1 MFFPLRMAR
10 IALAAVMALSCTL
23 AAQATEFITDVM
35 VIGARTEGQINLLK
49 VTYESKGWTVI
60 DNDLNKGCGGNS
72 DYVYL
77 LYKSEENTD
86 GLNHGYIT
94 DFYISDATGTV
105 PDDLTY
111 DGHTYHLV
119 AFDGDDPPQY
129 NIGSGSGDGSGEFKA
144 SKGDLNSGTSGVNIH
159 LYYTREQFT
168 DNRTASAI
176 VFNDT
181 KNESVVW
188 NGNGEHADLNKG
200 CGSGSAY
207 IYMYVDTYASAF
219 PGYIKDVMLIGGT
232 GDEVNT
238 LKTTLTAQGWKVIN
252 HDLNAGCG
260 SSSDY
265 IYLLYKS
272 ENSTDGYNYGYITD
286 FYISNATGTPPD
298 DLTYDGRTYHLVPF
312 DGGSHFKEK
321 KGDLNSNAGGDDIH
335 LYYTKRLFTDKRTVT
350 NISFK
355 NIKSGAVGVNG
366 GSEGYDLN
374 KNAGGNDIFMHLT
387 TGTTLA
393 PFSGSGTADV
403 PFIINSAADW
413 SRFVTCI
420 SKGAYVDMYY
430 KLTANISVTEMVG
443 TSEHP
448 FAGHFDGDGHTLTV
462 NINSS
467 EMGAAPFHYVK
478 NATIEKL
485 TVGGTVAASAYHAA
499 GLAGLCYGNLTIT
512 GCAVSANINASG
524 YAGGMVGHGGSSTIS
539 ISDSFYSGAISGFK
553 NYAGGLIGWGEALT
567 LTMTN
572 CLFKGS
578 FSPASGGKYHPIACK
593 NADKTATATVTG
605 TYYLNTITPTA
616 TGNYIV
622 PGAEGRPASTTC
634 IIDSWDA
641 PVTAA
646 DGITYYLLFTGKRL
660 PYEYGFEN
668 NDPIA
673 EGWMMVD
680 CGNDTGIL
688 WSTYSWHYYFAFNRK
703 SGSQYLVS
711 PEFNGLSGILVR
723 FYYQSNGS
731 ASFQVGYSTTTP
743 DIDAFIFGET
753 NTATK
758 IWEWELYE
766 GNYPKGTK
774 YIAIKWIPGF
784 PLYIDN
790 FSFTVCDTPSPV
802 NLSAIDITEYTAS
815 PSWEAPP
822 APDYPITGYAY
833 QYKKASDEEW
843 SAEATVTGT
852 SVTIN
857 GLSANTDYQFRVKAF
872 YGTHGESIYTPIQF
886 ITAMEL
892 PYELGFENGMDRWSM
907 VDCPSDYTKI
917 STEAARDG
925 ENGFMFRSWITA
937 PQYLISPRF
946 AGTSEMTV
954 SFYYRDRKPDSGY
967 WETFQ
972 VGYSTTTNDPSDFTW
987 SDDVVATNIPWTLYE
1002 HTFPIGTRYIAVAF
1016 IQTYS
1021 NGLYIDDFSFVEY
1034 SAYAK
1039 PTGLA
1044 VSDLTDQSVKLTWT
1058 VPDASVTG
1066 YAYQYKKS
1074 TDDAWSTE
1082 TTVNTT
1088 SVTLDGLDANT
1099 TYDFRVKALYADDN
1113 ASNYVT
1119 VRFLTE
1125 GIVNSL
1131 PYNEGFENDMGGW
1144 RASGNLSEI
1153 YSRNSDYIHGGNSSF
1168 ELDQNETLISPLFDV
1183 STSMLVSF
1191 YYKNFKNDTGN
1202 YRTRFQVGYSF
1213 KTKDLTSF
1221 LWGDIETTKAE
1232 WQKLSIY
1239 CPEGTKYVAIKWIEG
1254 YSIYLDDFTFTVGT
1268 TPPVPHDIAVT
1279 NLTAYSADISWT
1291 GDAEMYD
1298 VRFRQKPL
1306 LFEDFENGLDQWKVV
1321 NQGGTSVT
1329 DWHIEQSEGS
1339 DNHYAIASSYDN
1351 ETKTS
1356 YTVDNWLISPQVT
1369 LDGTLSFV
1377 ATQNPNFLVHYEVW
1391 VSTITDD
1398 TSSFKDKVF
1407 ERSYTDGKEYEKVSI
1422 DLSSYSGKK
1431 GYIAIRLNDYD
1442 RDYLAIDNV
1451 SISKGDLEWKT
1462 VTTRNYAAFR
1472 AEGLQPFTDYE
1483 FQVRSRIY
1491 NYLFEW
1497 SDVVTFTT
1505 NNIAPL
1511 YDDKDN
1517 TELINVMADAMA
1529 ASTDGT
1535 FNVML
1540 VHRTLYRGGTWNTLC
1555 LPFGVSD
1562 LSGTP
1567 LDGAKVKTL
1576 GSTDLSDDG
1585 TLTLKFTDAT
1595 GIEAGKPYL
1604 LKWDL
1609 PIPDLI
1615 IRSAAEWEAFAQNV
1629 NNGTESYEGKLVQL
1643 GKDISISTMA
1653 GTADHPFCG
1662 TFDGAGYTLNVSIN
1676 NSGADYAA
1684 PLRYINGATI
1694 RNLKVTGSVNGG
1706 QYSAGI
1712 VGAAL
1717 GGTNSIR
1724 DCWMAASV
1732 TGQDHVGGILGHGT
1746 TSATTISNCYL
1757 TGSLNSSYIGVL
1769 YGWGSAGGKQAV
1781 ANCWA
1786 RGDYPSFIIGGSI
1799 NLVLTDGGTVSVTNC
1814 YQNIGEY
1821 AQGDEEKVIIITG
1834 GGSIDTYYATFLGS
1848 QWQVDDNGSLALKH
1862 ATEVS
1867 ITSPV
1872 FRYVR
1877 VSNALTPV
1885 ATDHVNFIGITSPAT
1900 LAADDSSLL
1909 YLDTDNALHHPDADM
1924 TLNACRG
1931 YFQLSDPNATIN
1943 AIVLNFDSIL
1953 PGDVNGD
1960 GKVTPADAIMILYHY
1975 FNVVQNGFN
1984 VKAADLNNDGHVTPA
1999 DAIEALY
2006 LYFGSSSKARATSPM
2021 VNSSCDPE

>member
-10 IALAAVMALSCTL
+10 LALAAVMALSCTL

-35 VIGARTEGQINLLK
+35 VIGAKTEGQINLLK
-49 VTYESKGWTVI
+49 VTYENKGWTVI
-60 DNDLNKGCGGNS
+60 DNDLNAGCGEGS
-72 DYVYL
+72 DYIYL

-105 PDDLTY
+105 ADDLTY

-188 NGNGEHADLNKG
+188 NGNGEHADLNKD

-298 DLTYDGRTYHLVPF
+298 DLTYEGRTYHLVPF

-355 NIKSGAVGVNG
+355 NIKSGAIGVNG
-366 GSEGYDLN
+366 GSESYDLN

-403 PFIINSAADW
+403 PFLINSAADW
-413 SRFVTCI
+413 KRFVTYI
-420 SKGAYVDMYY
+420 SKGSYVDMYY
-430 KLTANISVTEMVG
+430 RLTANISVTEMVG

-524 YAGGMVGHGGSSTIS
+524 YAGGMVGHSGSSTIS
-539 ISDSFYSGAISGFK
+539 ISDSFYSGTISGFK
-553 NYAGGLIGWGEALT
+553 NYAGGLIGWGSALT
-567 LTMTN
+567 LDMTN
-572 CLFKGS
+572 CLFKGV

-593 NADKTATATVTG
+593 DAGKTATATVTD
-605 TYYLNTITPTA
+605 TYFLNSITPTA
-616 TGNYIV
+616 TGDNII
-622 PGAEGRPASTTC
+622 PEAEGRPASTTC
-634 IIDSWDA
+634 IADSWDL

-668 NDPIA
+668 KDLTA
-673 EGWMMVD
+673 EGWTMVD
-680 CGNDTGIL
+680 CYDDTEIEHSSNASHIHSG
-688 WSTYSWHYYFAFNRK
+688 YYAFYFAYRLKNDN
-703 SGSQYLVS
+703 QYLVS
-711 PEFNGLSGILVR
+711 PEFSGHSPILVR
-723 FYYQSNGS
+723 FYYTRINYSGFAPGS
-731 ASFQVGYSTTTP
+731 CQVGYSTTTP
-743 DIDAFIFGET
+743 DIDAFTWGET
-753 NTATK
+753 NTSST
-758 IWEWELYE
+758 IGVWELYE
-766 GNYPKGTK
+766 GTFPKGTK
-774 YIAIKWIPGF
+774 YIAIKWIYNYRGV
-784 PLYIDN
+784 LYLDD
-790 FSFTVCDTPSPV
+790 FSFTACNTPSPV
-802 NLSAIDITEYTAS
+802 KLSVTDITEYTAS
-815 PSWEAPP
+815 PSWEAPE
-822 APDYPITGYAY
+822 ADYPITGYTY
-833 QYKKASDEEW
+833 QYKKTSDEEW
-843 SAEATVTGT
+843 SAEATVTRT
-852 SVTIN
+852 SATLS
-857 GLSANTDYQFRVKAF
+857 GLSANTDYQFQVKAL
-872 YGTHGESIYTPIQF
+872 YGEHGESLYTPVNF
-886 ITAMEL
+886 TTAMEL
-892 PYELGFENGMDRWSM
+892 PYECGFENGMPRWSM
-907 VDCPSDYTKI
+907 VDVRRDYSGI

-925 ENGFMFRSWITA
+925 EKGFLFFLYKMS
-937 PQYLISPRF
+937 QYIISPRF

-954 SFYYRDRKPDSGY
+954 SFYYRDWKPDSGFE
-967 WETFQ
+967 ETFQ
-972 VGYSTTTNDPSDFTW
+972 VGYSTTTNDISDFTW
-987 SDDVVATNIPWTLYE
+987 SDDIVARNIPWTLYE
-1002 HTFPIGTRYIAVAF
+1002 KTFPVGTRYIAIKYKTDAL
-1016 IQTYS
+1016 
-1021 NGLYIDDFSFVEY
+1021 GLYLDDFSFVEY

-1039 PTGLA
+1039 PTDLA
-1044 VSDLTDQSVKLTWT
+1044 VSDLTDKSAQLTWT
-1058 VPDASVTG
+1058 APDGATS
-1066 YAYQYKKS
+1066 YAYQYKKP
-1074 TDDAWSTE
+1074 TDDVWSTE
-1082 TTVNTT
+1082 ATVKTT
-1088 SVTLDGLDANT
+1088 SVTLSGLEANT
-1099 TYDFRVKALYADDN
+1099 TYDLRVKALYGEGN

-1125 GIVNSL
+1125 GSPVSVL
-1131 PYNEGFENDMGGW
+1131 PYIEGFENGMGGW
-1144 RASGNLSEI
+1144 RLGNGSLTSKI
-1153 YSRNSDYIHGGNSSF
+1153 VLDTSFSHDGNNSFMLYQH
-1168 ELDQNETLISPLFDV
+1168 EALISPQFEV
-1183 STSMLVSF
+1183 STPMLVSF
-1191 YYKNFKNDTGN
+1191 YYRNFSENTDN
-1202 YRTRFQVGYSF
+1202 YRAHFQVGYST
-1213 KTKDLTSF
+1213 TKDLDEF
-1221 LWGDIETTKAE
+1221 EWGNLVYTGAE

-1239 CPEGTKYVAIKWIEG
+1239 CPAGTKYVAINWSDG
-1254 YSIYLDDFTFTVGT
+1254 YMMYLDDFTFAVGT
-1268 TPPVPHDIAVT
+1268 PPSAPHDIVVT
-1279 NLTAYSADISWT
+1279 NLTGTSADLSWS
-1291 GDAEMYD
+1291 GDSERYD
-1298 VRFRQKPL
+1298 IRFRQ
-1306 LFEDFENGLDQWKVV
+1306 
-1321 NQGGTSVT
+1321 TSL
-1329 DWHIEQSEGS
+1329 S
-1339 DNHYAIASSYDN
+1339 
-1351 ETKTS
+1351 
-1356 YTVDNWLISPQVT
+1356 NWT
-1369 LDGTLSFV
+1369 
-1377 ATQNPNFLVHYEVW
+1377 
-1391 VSTITDD
+1391 
-1398 TSSFKDKVF
+1398 
-1407 ERSYTDGKEYEKVSI
+1407 
-1422 DLSSYSGKK
+1422 
-1431 GYIAIRLNDYD
+1431 
-1442 RDYLAIDNV
+1442 
-1451 SISKGDLEWKT
+1451 T
-1462 VTTRNYAAFR
+1462 VTTRNNVRFR
-1472 AEGLQPFTDYE
+1472 MSGFSPETEYE
-1483 FQVRSRIY
+1483 FQVRSKLY
-1491 NYLFEW
+1491 NIVSDW

-1505 NNIAPL
+1505 NRLAPL
-1511 YDDKDN
+1511 YDDEDN
-1517 TELINVMADAMA
+1517 KELINSMTTYLATHTNSVYD
-1529 ASTDGT
+1529 
-1535 FNVML
+1535 VML
-1540 VHRTLYRGGTWNTLC
+1540 VGRTLYRGGTWNTLC
-1555 LPFGVSD
+1555 LPFGVSN

-1567 LDGAKVKTL
+1567 LEGAKVKTL
-1576 GSTDLSDDG
+1576 GSTELSDDG
-1585 TLTLKFTDAT
+1585 TLTLNFTDAT
-1595 GIEAGKPYL
+1595 GLEAGKPYI

-1609 PIPDLI
+1609 PTPDLI
-1615 IRSAAEWEAFAQNV
+1615 IRSAADWEAFAQNV

-1643 GKDISISTMA
+1643 GTDISISTMA

-1662 TFDGAGYTLNVSIN
+1662 IFDGAGYTLNVSIN

-1684 PLRYINGATI
+1684 PFRYISGATI
-1694 RNLKVTGSVNGG
+1694 CNLKVTGSVNGG

-1746 TSATTISNCYL
+1746 ASATTISNCYL
-1757 TGSLNSSYIGVL
+1757 DGSLNGSHIGVL
-1769 YGWGSAGGKQAV
+1769 YGWGSAGGTQAV

-1786 RGDYPSFIIGGSI
+1786 RGDYPSFIIDGSI

-1821 AQGDEEKVIIITG
+1821 AQGDEEKVIIVTG
-1834 GGSIDTYYATFLGS
+1834 GGSTDTYYADFLGS
-1848 QWQVDDNGSLALKH
+1848 QWKVDDNGSLALKH

-1872 FRYVR
+1872 FKYVR

-1885 ATDHVNFIGITSPAT
+1885 ETDHVNFIGITSPAT

-1931 YFQLSDPNATIN
+1931 YFQLTDPNATIN

>member
-1 MFFPLRMAR
+1 MRQNCITHSPMRRTKFLVAMLSMLALIMGQTAKAR
-10 IALAAVMALSCTL
+10 
-23 AAQATEFITDVM
+23 EFITDVM
-35 VIGARTEGQINLLK
+35 VIGAKTVGQRNQLK
-49 VTYESKGWTVI
+49 ATYESKGWTVI
-60 DNDLNKGCGGNS
+60 ENDLNKDCGDGS
-72 DYVYL
+72 DYIYL

-119 AFDGDDPPQY
+119 PFDGDDPQT
-129 NIGSGSGDGSGEFKA
+129 IGMSTVGGEFKA

-181 KNESVVW
+181 KNETVVW

-232 GDEVNT
+232 EDEVNT

-252 HDLNAGCG
+252 RDLNAGCG
-260 SSSDY
+260 EGSDY

-321 KGDLNSNAGGDDIH
+321 MGDLNSNASGADIH
-335 LYYTKRLFTDKRTVT
+335 LYYTREFFADKRTVT

-355 NIKSGAVGVNG
+355 NIKTGAVGVNG

-374 KNAGGNDIFMHLT
+374 KKAGGDDIFMHLT

-403 PFIINSAADW
+403 PFLIRNAADW
-413 SRFVTCI
+413 RRFVTCI
-420 SKGAYVDMYY
+420 SKGAYVDWYY
-430 KLTANISVTEMVG
+430 RLTANISVTEMVG
-443 TSEHP
+443 TSEYP
-448 FAGHFDGDGHTLTV
+448 FAGHFDGNGHTLTV
-462 NINSS
+462 DINSS

-485 TVGGTVAASAYHAA
+485 TVGGTVTATAYHAA

-512 GCAVSANINASG
+512 GCAVSTDISASG
-524 YAGGMVGHGGSSTIS
+524 YAGGMVGHSGSSTIS
-539 ISDSFYSGAISGFK
+539 ISDSFYSGTISGFK

-572 CLFKGS
+572 CLFKGV

-593 NADKTATATVTG
+593 NAGATATATVTG

-616 TGNYIV
+616 TGDNII

-634 IIDSWDA
+634 ITDSWDA

-668 NDPIA
+668 NDLTA
-673 EGWMMVD
+673 EGWTMVD
-680 CGNDTGIL
+680 CYDETGI
-688 WSTYSWHYYFAFNRK
+688 YSYLFKFKWK
-703 SGSQYLVS
+703 SNSHPQYLVS
-711 PEFNGLSGILVR
+711 PEFTGLSDILVR
-723 FYYQSNGS
+723 FKTMS
-731 ASFQVGYSTTTP
+731 AGGGVSGTFQVGYSTTTP
-743 DIDAFIFGET
+743 DIDAFTWGET
-753 NTATK
+753 NTSSTIK
-758 IWEWELYE
+758 VWELYE
-766 GNYPKGTK
+766 GTFPKGTK
-774 YIAIKWIPGF
+774 YIAVKWVPTF
-784 PLYIDN
+784 SLCYLQLDD
-790 FSFTVCDTPSPV
+790 FSFTACDTPSPV

-843 SAEATVTGT
+843 SADATVTGN
-852 SVTIN
+852 SATID
-857 GLSANTDYQFRVKAF
+857 GLSANTDYQFRVKAL
-872 YGTHGESIYTPIQF
+872 YGEHGESIYTSIRF
-886 ITAMEL
+886 TTAMEL
-892 PYELGFENGMDRWSM
+892 PYEYGFENGMAGWSM
-907 VDCPSDYTKI
+907 VDCIWDYTKI

-925 ENGFMFRSWITA
+925 KNGFKFNGALTA

-946 AGTSEMTV
+946 AGTSEMTM
-954 SFYYRDRKPDSGY
+954 SFYYRNEYDNSSNPAL
-967 WETFQ
+967 FQ
-972 VGYSTTTNDPSDFTW
+972 VGYSTTSSDPSAFTWDTEKTAKGHWNLYEKTFPVGTRFISVRYISVQTNDW
-987 SDDVVATNIPWTLYE
+987 YL
-1002 HTFPIGTRYIAVAF
+1002 
-1016 IQTYS
+1016 
-1021 NGLYIDDFSFVEY
+1021 DDFSFAEY
-1034 SAYAK
+1034 APYAK

-1044 VSDLTDQSVKLTWT
+1044 VSELTDQSAKLTWMA
-1058 VPDASVTG
+1058 PNASVTD

-1074 TDDAWSTE
+1074 TDDVWSTVA
-1082 TTVNTT
+1082 TTPAD
-1088 SVTLDGLDANT
+1088 SVTVDGLEANT
-1099 TYDFRVKALYADDN
+1099 NYNFRVKALYAGGN
-1113 ASNYVT
+1113 ASNYAT
-1119 VRFLTE
+1119 VSFLTE
-1125 GIVNSL
+1125 GSSVTSL
-1131 PYNEGFENDMGGW
+1131 PFYESFENDMGGW
-1144 RASGNLSEI
+1144 RVAGNKSGI
-1153 YSRNSDYIHGGNSSF
+1153 YSRNSDYIHDGNNSF
-1168 ELDQNETLISPLFDV
+1168 CLDQGEVLISPQFDV
-1183 STSMLVSF
+1183 STPMSVSF
-1191 YYKNFKNDTGN
+1191 YYKNYNDGN
-1202 YRTRFQVGYSF
+1202 GYYYPTHFQVGYS
-1213 KTKDLTSF
+1213 TTSKDLDTF
-1221 LWGDIETTKAE
+1221 IWGDLVTGDAE
-1232 WQKLSIY
+1232 WQNLSIN
-1239 CPEGTKYVAIKWIEG
+1239 CIAGTKYVAIKWMDG
-1254 YSIYLDDFTFTVGT
+1254 YMIYLDDFTFTDGT
-1268 TPPVPHDIAVT
+1268 SPSVPHDFAVT

-1291 GDAEMYD
+1291 GDAETYE

-1306 LFEDFENGLDQWKVV
+1306 FIDDFENGLDQWKVV
-1321 NQGGTSVT
+1321 NQGGNSVT
-1329 DWHIEQSEGS
+1329 DWHIEKGEER
-1339 DNHYAIASSYDN
+1339 DNHVAIARSYDY
-1351 ETKTS
+1351 ETKKP
-1356 YTVDNWLISPQVT
+1356 YTVDNWLISSQVT
-1369 LDGTLSFV
+1369 LDGTLSFT
-1377 ATQNPNFLVHYEVW
+1377 AQRNPDFPVHYEVW
-1391 VSTITDD
+1391 VSTTNDD
-1398 TSSFKDKVF
+1398 ISSFKDKVF
-1407 ERSYTDGKEYEKVSI
+1407 ERSNNDDTDFEDVSI
-1422 DLSSYSGKK
+1422 DLSGYNGQK
-1431 GYIAIRLNDYD
+1431 GYIAIRLNDTD
-1442 RDYLAIDNV
+1442 QDFLAIDDI

-1462 VTTRNYAAFR
+1462 VTTRDYAGFR

-1483 FQVRSRIY
+1483 FQVRPKI
-1491 NYLFEW
+1491 NNVVLAW
-1497 SDVVTFTT
+1497 SGVVTFTT
-1505 NNIAPL
+1505 NNIAPI
-1511 YDDKDN
+1511 YDEKDN
-1517 TELINVMADAMA
+1517 NELINAMADAMA

-1540 VHRTLYRGGTWNTLC
+1540 VRRTLYRDGTWNTLC
-1555 LPFGVSD
+1555 LPFGVTN

-1567 LDGAKVKTL
+1567 LEGATVKTL

-1585 TLTLKFTDAT
+1585 TLTLNFTDAT
-1595 GIEAGKPYL
+1595 GIEAGKPYI

-1609 PIPDLI
+1609 PAPDLI
-1615 IRSAAEWEAFAQNV
+1615 ISSAAEWEAFAQNV

-1643 GKDISISTMA
+1643 GADISPSGEQGGLMA

-1662 TFDGAGYTLNVSIN
+1662 TFDGAGYTLNVSI
-1676 NSGADYAA
+1676 SGAEYAA
-1684 PLRYINGATI
+1684 PFRYINGATI
-1694 RNLKVTGSVNGG
+1694 CNLKVTGSVNGG

-1746 TSATTISNCYL
+1746 TSATTISNSFL
-1757 TGSLNSSYIGVL
+1757 NGSLNSSYIGVL
-1769 YGWGSAGGKQAV
+1769 YGWGSAGGTQAV
-1781 ANCWA
+1781 ENCWA
-1786 RGDYPSFIIGGSI
+1786 SGDYPSFIMGGSI

-1814 YQNIGEY
+1814 RQNIGEY
-1821 AQGDEEKVIIITG
+1821 AQGDEEKVIIGTG
-1834 GGSIDTYYATFLGS
+1834 GVSTDTYYADFLGS
-1848 QWQVDDNGSLALKH
+1848 QWKVDDNGSLALKH

-1872 FRYVR
+1872 FKYVR
-1877 VSNALTPV
+1877 VSNTLTPV
-1885 ATDHVNFIGITSPAT
+1885 ETDHVNFIGITSPTT

-1909 YLDTDNALHHPDADM
+1909 YLDTDNALHHPAADM

-1931 YFQLSDPNATIN
+1931 YFQLSDPNATVN
-1943 AIVLNFDSIL
+1943 AIVLNFDDRPTVIRLTPDPIPEQSSPTRSL
-1953 PGDVNGD
+1953 SRQGGEAGAVYDLSGRKVNGQSVNRQIPKGIYVKD
-1960 GKVTPADAIMILYHY
+1960 GKK
-1975 FNVVQNGFN
+1975 VV
-1984 VKAADLNNDGHVTPA
+1984 VK
-1999 DAIEALY
+1999 
-2006 LYFGSSSKARATSPM
+2006 
-2021 VNSSCDPE
+2021 